1 MNLTY
6 ETNRL
11 LLRLLNENNSAQVLS
26 FLSRNREY
34 FDRYELEKSEQY
46 YTEAFQKNLL
56 HEEFH
61 QALKG
66 NRLRF
71 YFFRKHVPQR
81 IIGTVSFGNLRH
93 SFHSCQIGYKLDP
106 LFQHQGYA
114 AEAICT
120 AITIAAAECSLHRIE
135 AYVLPSNQP
144 SIRLLHRL
152 GFELEGTARDY
163 AMIHGIWQDHLQYS
177 LLV

>member
-6 ETNRL
+6 ETDRL

-71 YFFRKHVPQR
+71 YFFRKHN
-81 IIGTVSFGNLRH
+81 SFKAV
-93 SFHSCQIGYKLDP
+93 F
-106 LFQHQGYA
+106 F
-114 AEAICT
+114 
-120 AITIAAAECSLHRIE
+120 
-135 AYVLPSNQP
+135 
-144 SIRLLHRL
+144 
-152 GFELEGTARDY
+152 
-163 AMIHGIWQDHLQYS
+163 
-177 LLV
+177 